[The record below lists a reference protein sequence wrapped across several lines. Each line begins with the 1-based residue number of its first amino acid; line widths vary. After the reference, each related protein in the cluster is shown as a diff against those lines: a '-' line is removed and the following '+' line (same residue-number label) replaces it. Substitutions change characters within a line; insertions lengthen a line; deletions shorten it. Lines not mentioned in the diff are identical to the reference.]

1 MLSASNVTSPDSA
14 NNGTASPESSVH
26 QHPLSNQDSAEH
38 IPSSEEDKTSES
50 SVHHTGQNRGFQEMG
65 ASRRTGSFLG
75 IPSFDPPVSP
85 TLLFNPWAYLFGPL
99 YFLVQGMWRK
109 GLSLAL
115 LWILCQVP
123 SLFSEHIPLQ
133 QALIEEYAVP
143 YLLLMALSALF
154 TLLFCM
160 GQQLASTISAALFGV
175 LLAGSHAFI
184 NPLSL
189 GNFSAFVWL
198 NAGLLWTALGRVFLF
213 SLLGKNLLM
222 LAVTAGTGIV
232 LYLLNFPLTLAMNE
246 LPSLAFP
253 IFCGMMGSYDLYRAK
268 CLKQKFWW

>member
-1 MLSASNVTSPDSA
+1 MLSASNVTSPSSD
-14 NNGTASPESSVH
+14 NNEKVPPEACAH
-26 QHPLSNQDSAEH
+26 QHSLSSQNSAGH
-38 IPSSEEDKTSES
+38 IPPSEEDQTSERS
-50 SVHHTGQNRGFQEMG
+50 AHHAGLNRGFQEMG

-85 TLLFNPWAYLFGPL
+85 TVLFNPWAYLFGPL

-109 GLSLAL
+109 GLSLTL
-115 LWILCQVP
+115 IWILCQIP
-123 SLFSEHIPLQ
+123 SLFPEHIPLQ

-175 LLAGSHAFI
+175 ILAGSHAFI

-189 GNFSAFVWL
+189 GNFSAFIWL

-222 LAVTAGTGIV
+222 LAVTGGTGIL
-232 LYLLNFPLTLAMNE
+232 LYFFHFPLTIAMNE